1 MPSLAQLMM
10 VLGAAGSALATPL
23 YGNCTIAARSESYTG
38 DITYYQ
44 PGLGACGETN
54 SDSDAVVAMS
64 PAQYT
69 GNCGKSI
76 TITKDGKT
84 AKAKVVDK
92 CPSCASGSIDVSSTV
107 FQSLADLSVGRT
119 TVTWSFDS

>member
-1 MPSLAQLMM
+1 MLSLTRTLIA
-10 VLGAAGSALATPL
+10 LGAAGSVLAVPL
-23 YGNCTIAARSESYTG
+23 NNNGNTLAERSQTYTG

-54 SDSDAVVAMS
+54 SDSEAVVAMS
-64 PAQYT
+64 PSQYT
-69 GNCGKSI
+69 GNCGKYI
-76 TITKDGKT
+76 TITKNGKT

-107 FQSLADLSVGRT
+107 FQSLVDLSVGRT
-119 TVTWSFDS
+119 TVSWSFD

>member
-1 MPSLAQLMM
+1 MLSLTQTLIA
-10 VLGAAGSALATPL
+10 LGAAASALAMPL
-23 YGNCTIAARSESYTG
+23 NSNGNALAERSGSFTG

-44 PGLGACGETN
+44 PGLGACGQTN
-54 SDSDAVVAMS
+54 SDSEAVVALS
-64 PAQYT
+64 PSQYD

-84 AKAKVVDK
+84 ATAKVVDK
-92 CPSCASGSIDVSSTV
+92 CPSCASGAIDVSSTV

-119 TVTWSFDS
+119 TVSWSFD

>member
-1 MPSLAQLMM
+1 MPSLAQLMII
-10 VLGAAGSALATPL
+10 LGAAGSALATPL
-23 YGNCTIAARSESYTG
+23 CSNNSVAMRSQSYTG

-64 PAQYT
+64 PSQYT

-92 CPSCASGSIDVSSTV
+92 CPACASGSIDVSSTV
-107 FQSLADLSVGRT
+107 FQSLVDLSVGRT
-119 TVTWSFDS
+119 TVSWSFDS